1 MAEKRTICMDEYGIS
16 KNAYRELYYFCLQYE
31 EKREQLKHLYGGKSP
46 IISGMPKGSGRSDST
61 FNTAE
66 KALRL
71 RKDIEDIEQAA
82 IEADGE
88 IYGYILDN
96 VARGIPY
103 ERMNVPCGRRQF
115 YDRRKAFFY
124 ILHRKKG

>member
-1 MAEKRTICMDEYGIS
+1 MADKRTICMDEYGIS
-16 KNAYRELYYFCLQYE
+16 QYAYRELYYFCLQYD
-31 EKREQLKHLYGGKSP
+31 EKRERLKSMYGGKSQV
-46 IISGMPKGSGRSDST
+46 ITGMPKGGRISDST

-66 KALRL
+66 RALRL

-88 IYGYILDN
+88 LYKYIIDN

-103 ERMNVPCGRRQF
+103 ERMNIPCGRRQF
-115 YDRRKAFFY
+115 YNKRKAFFY
-124 ILHRKKG
+124 ILYLKRG